1 MMPLS
6 VRAQV
11 YNPNAFN
18 PANNQPAPLSS
29 GVDYVLGAGDEL
41 KFDLY
46 GEENLFPTPYTV
58 LVDGSISLPFIGRVV
73 VSGLTIDQARELISS
88 QYLRFYKR
96 PQLTVAL
103 VKARDIK
110 ISIAGEV
117 LRPGPQII
125 PASEPVP
132 TVGSLI
138 KLAGGH
144 TQSADLQKIQVR
156 RPRRDGGQEVLSADM
171 LSLIRDGD
179 GSQNLLLRD
188 GDTVIVPAATT
199 PDLSISATFGQNSL
213 TPDSSE
219 PLNVAVIGEVYR
231 PGPYVITASNTNLE
245 EAGDTANQSGAS
257 LRGQPTVT
265 QAIQR
270 AGGIKPEANV
280 REIQVRRLTRTGT
293 EQVIQVDLWKLLQE
307 GDLKQ
312 DLALQNQDTII
323 IPESTTLTSEEK
335 LTLTDST
342 LSPETISVNIVGEVR
357 SPGLVKIKPNTPLA
371 QAVLAAGGFDNFRAN
386 KKSVDLVRLNPDG
399 TLTQRRIK
407 LSFNGVINE
416 ETNPALLNND
426 VVMVRRS
433 GIAAATDVFGRAF
446 SPFFNFVRILP
457 GVP

>member
-1 MMPLS
+1 
-6 VRAQV
+6 
-11 YNPNAFN
+11 
-18 PANNQPAPLSS
+18 
-29 GVDYVLGAGDEL
+29 
-41 KFDLY
+41 
-46 GEENLFPTPYTV
+46 
-58 LVDGSISLPFIGRVV
+58 
-73 VSGLTIDQARELISS
+73 
-88 QYLRFYKR
+88 
-96 PQLTVAL
+96 
-103 VKARDIK
+103 
-110 ISIAGEV
+110 
-117 LRPGPQII
+117 
-125 PASEPVP
+125 
-132 TVGSLI
+132 
-138 KLAGGH
+138 
-144 TQSADLQKIQVR
+144 
-156 RPRRDGGQEVLSADM
+156 
-171 LSLIRDGD
+171 
-179 GSQNLLLRD
+179 
-188 GDTVIVPAATT
+188 
-199 PDLSISATFGQNSL
+199 
-213 TPDSSE
+213 
-219 PLNVAVIGEVYR
+219 
-231 PGPYVITASNTNLE
+231 VITASNTNLE